1 MLFTHCRIISVF
13 ELAFLQCK
21 ILLFSFF
28 IPLQKAWI
36 LTQVT
41 VILCL
46 QGVDSR
52 RTPICLS
59 MMPSLYTTIQMWRT
73 CIKVGLGIISR
84 TNADSQ
90 WNPVHNAFHRFFCC
104 GCTVETK
111 RFVSSSV
118 NMILTWPP
126 CCQRSSRAT
135 EIKRRVLENG
145 FSERICYMFL
155 ISKCRWDWD
164 QGLCTTSGLAF
175 GEPQRNGKIRKKK
188 VFRCRENR
196 ILPLRCGSKKAS
208 KIVVHRPKSHSPLH
222 FDIRNI

>member
-1 MLFTHCRIISVF
+1 
-13 ELAFLQCK
+13 
-21 ILLFSFF
+21 
-28 IPLQKAWI
+28 
-36 LTQVT
+36 
-41 VILCL
+41 
-46 QGVDSR
+46 
-52 RTPICLS
+52 

-155 ISKCRWDWD
+155 ISKCRGGWDPS
-164 QGLCTTSGLAF
+164 LCTFCVRAKRELLRHCDFPNNKLF
-175 GEPQRNGKIRKKK
+175 GPLKNCVTHKKNKEKRRNVVYWDPNGRSSMISTKKLNLTG
-188 VFRCRENR
+188 R
-196 ILPLRCGSKKAS
+196 
-208 KIVVHRPKSHSPLH
+208 SP
-222 FDIRNI
+222 F